1 MKLATAEQIGLAS
14 YTPNKDGITK
24 ISKSSY
30 MGYLM
35 CPRQYWWNNIADV
48 PRPPPT
54 EAMVRGGQVHK
65 VMEVGLLDGADAV
78 PQAVVDEGLDVLDPA
93 IESMTSLL
101 HQIAWDLGGFDIV
114 EVEKKHQV
122 FEKKH
127 IDGIGQVEIIWVG
140 MIDAVLR
147 HPDGGL
153 ILTEL
158 KTGNMGVGKL
168 QRTRRE
174 LCFYKMIL
182 DKMNIYES
190 ITHFLYICPD
200 YQLVVD
206 REDKLLLEGSKK
218 GKTLWLGDHN
228 GIAILEPV
236 GSRSINAFYKRLN
249 DTLPNLFSH
258 KWDMKWNDYFCMTW
272 CDFNASCQQEIHAAE
287 LGLEGDWNE

>member
-1 MKLATAEQIGLAS
+1 MSLATEEQIGESS
-14 YTPNKDGITK
+14 YVPNVEGITK
-24 ISKSSY
+24 ISKSSF

-35 CPRQYWWNNIADV
+35 CPRQFWWNHLADV

-54 EAMVRGGQVHK
+54 EAMIRGGKVHK
-65 VMEVGLLDGADAV
+65 VMEVGLLEGADAV
-78 PQAVVDEGLDVLDPA
+78 DRAVAEEGVDPLDPA

-101 HQIAWDLGGFDIV
+101 HQIAYDLGGFDII
-114 EVEKKHQV
+114 EVEKKHQI
-122 FEKKH
+122 FEKLNVAE
-127 IDGIGQVEIIWVG
+127 IGKVDVIWVG

-168 QRTRRE
+168 GRTRRE

-182 DKMNIYES
+182 DKMGIYEP

-206 REDKLLLEGSKK
+206 REDKLLLEGSKR
-218 GKTLWLGDHN
+218 GKSLWLGDHN
-228 GIAILEPV
+228 GIAILAPV
-236 GSRSINAFYKRLN
+236 GSRSLNAFEKRLN

-258 KWDMKWNDYFCMTW
+258 NWDMNWNDYFCMTW
-272 CDFNASCQQEIHAAE
+272 CDFNSACQQELHAEE
-287 LGLEGDWNE
+287 LGF

>member
-1 MKLATAEQIGLAS
+1 VSLAEKIEAS
-14 YTPNKDGITK
+14 SYVPDIEGVTR

-30 MGYLM
+30 MGYLL
-35 CPRQYWWNNIADV
+35 CPRQFWWNHLADV

-54 EAMVRGGQVHK
+54 EAMIRGGKVHK
-65 VMEVGLLDGADAV
+65 VMEIGLLEGADAV
-78 PQAVVDEGLDVLDPA
+78 DQAVIDEGIDPLDPA

-101 HQIAWDLGGFDIV
+101 HQIAYDLGGFDIV
-114 EVEKKHQV
+114 EVEKKHERY
-122 FEKKH
+122 EKLNVAK
-127 IDGIGQVEIIWVG
+127 IGKVDVIWVG

-147 HPDGGL
+147 HPNGGL

-168 QRTRRE
+168 GRTRKE

-182 DKMNIYES
+182 DKMGVYEP

-206 REDKLLLEGSKK
+206 REDKLLLEGSKR
-218 GKTLWLGDHN
+218 GKSLWLGDHN
-228 GIAILEPV
+228 GIAILEPI
-236 GSRSINAFYKRLN
+236 STRSLNAFEKRLN

-258 KWDMKWNDYFCMTW
+258 NWDMNWNDYFCMTW
-272 CDFNASCQQEIHAAE
+272 CDFNAACQQELHAEE
-287 LGLEGDWNE
+287 LGI